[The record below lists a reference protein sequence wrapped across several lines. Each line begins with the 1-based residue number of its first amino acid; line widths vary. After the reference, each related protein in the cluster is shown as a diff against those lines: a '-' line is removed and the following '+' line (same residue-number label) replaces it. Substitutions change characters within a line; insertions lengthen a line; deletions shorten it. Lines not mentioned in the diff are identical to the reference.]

1 MRFYLDEDQ
10 SDLIAEIARLRFGL
24 DVTSAH
30 RVGTKGTPDSA
41 QLAYAAAERRCIVTR
56 NGDDFRRLTVRF
68 LAQGLPHAGVLIVP
82 ASWPQRAWTRI
93 VRALAHYHALYPDD
107 APPYLVD
114 YLRDPPS

>member
-10 SDLIAEIARLRFGL
+10 SDLVADIAHRQFGL

-41 QLAYAAAERRCIVTR
+41 QLAYAAVERRCIVTR
-56 NGDDFRRLTVRF
+56 NGDDFPRLTVRF
-68 LAQGLPHAGVLIVP
+68 LLEGLPHAGVLIVP
-82 ASWPQRAWTRI
+82 TSWPQRGWMRI
-93 VRALAHYHALYPDD
+93 ARALAYYHSLYPGD

-114 YLRDPPS
+114 YLHDPPS